1 MANELDI
8 KHHAAYK
15 TGKVTGFGAS
25 LFVFVS
31 IFYVLVSFLGKMPS
45 QIQYWHLISLAFVL
59 YALGLAAGRKK
70 WL

>member
-8 KHHAAYK
+8 KHHATYRI
-15 TGKVTGFGAS
+15 GKVAGFGAS

-31 IFYVLVSFLGKMPS
+31 IFYVLLGLLGKMPA
-45 QIQYWHLISLAFVL
+45 QIQYWHLISFAFVL